1 MGHNFYEMRGDLE
14 VKEEEFDKSKY
25 TKEMIEQR
33 NSSLN
38 KQLANVWLVYQYW
51 FSIQHGNNIS

>member
-25 TKEMIEQR
+25 TKEMIDQR

-38 KQLANVWLVYQYW
+38 KQLANVWLVYQYR
-51 FSIQHGNNIS
+51 FFIQHGDNMS